1 MRALRQ
7 TIRDLE
13 NKLLEAED
21 TCEQLRMN
29 LGTFQRESSGG
40 ENHEPPE
47 RPLTRRQMHAEELM
61 ALRKKYDED
70 QKALEKELEE
80 CRSEVAHVLH

>member
-29 LGTFQRESSGG
+29 LGTFQRESGAG

-47 RPLTRRQMHAEELM
+47 RPLTRRQMHAEEL
-61 ALRKKYDED
+61 ATLRKKYDED